1 MDAPE
6 SRNPRE
12 LPSWMQKQ
20 ERGNTFWLSIMSWL
34 SLRLGRG
41 LSRIVLYGIAL
52 YFAVF
57 ARDAGGASQAYLT
70 RCLGRPAGW
79 LDRYRH
85 VLAFASTV
93 HDRIYLL
100 NDQFERFDISH
111 VGTGQLHAEYD
122 SGQGVLMFGAHLG
135 SFEVLRAAA
144 RQNPHLHMTMA
155 MYPENARQ
163 INQALAA
170 INPRAVPDIIA
181 LGTLDA
187 MLAVHRKLDEGA
199 LVGILAD
206 RASGPDQYLT
216 LPFLGAP
223 ARFPTG
229 PFRMAVMLKRPV
241 YFMAGIYLGGNRY
254 QVHFERLEQ
263 APPGTPRDAAIAGLL
278 GQYAAALERHCRAH
292 PYNWFNFFDFW
303 KQDSPD
309 HA

>member
-1 MDAPE
+1 MGAPE
-6 SRNPRE
+6 SRNQRQ
-12 LPSWMQKQ
+12 LPAWMQRR
-20 ERGNTFWLSIMSWL
+20 ERGNTFWLSIMTWL
-34 SLRLGRG
+34 SLQLGRAC
-41 LSRIVLYGIAL
+41 SRVVLYGIAL

-111 VGTGQLHAEYD
+111 VGAEQLHAEYD
-122 SGQGVLMFGAHLG
+122 AGQGILMFGAHLG
-135 SFEVLRAAA
+135 SFEVLRALA
-144 RQNPHLHMTMA
+144 RKNPRLSMSMA

-199 LVGILAD
+199 LVVALTTATT
-206 RASGPDQYLT
+206 RKLRWTRRHTSLWRPRWSTPARTYSSCPWCSTRSKPTPDQAPHRC
-216 LPFLGAP
+216 LPMP
-223 ARFPTG
+223 AT
-229 PFRMAVMLKRPV
+229 
-241 YFMAGIYLGGNRY
+241 
-254 QVHFERLEQ
+254 
-263 APPGTPRDAAIAGLL
+263 AA
-278 GQYAAALERHCRAH
+278 RR
-292 PYNWFNFFDFW
+292 
-303 KQDSPD
+303 
-309 HA
+309 